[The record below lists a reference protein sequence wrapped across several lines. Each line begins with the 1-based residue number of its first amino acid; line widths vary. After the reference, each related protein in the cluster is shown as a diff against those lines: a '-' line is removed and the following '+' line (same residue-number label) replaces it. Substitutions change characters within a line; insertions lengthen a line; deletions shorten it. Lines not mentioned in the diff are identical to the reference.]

1 MLLYF
6 RNLLNTSI
14 RRVHGAPLATLDP
27 SHDVRNLL
35 LCLNASNIRKHHKT
49 MTVTS
54 TPSTQQNMKLSL
66 ILKVSSLPSPT
77 LNISIAPLAPWAGG
91 CCASTCEDPNPR
103 PKLDDCRPLEKFTS
117 LSLHDVSRWN
127 LNDCCLHQPNRLEFI
142 KKLDLSLIYHGIP
155 KTCNFER
162 TGKTN
167 KPLQIPGP
175 IIQQSRWPWCTPPHP
190 SVLKS
195 WPGLVNGGA

>member
-91 CCASTCEDPNPR
+91 CCASTCEEPNPR
-103 PKLDDCRPLEKFTS
+103 PKLDDCRPLSIHVTVLTWGKPMESQWLLLASAKSPRS
-117 LSLHDVSRWN
+117 LSKNW
-127 LNDCCLHQPNRLEFI
+127 
-142 KKLDLSLIYHGIP
+142 IYHWFIMVYP
-155 KTCNFER
+155 KLAILKEQEKQINRCKFQAPSF
-162 TGKTN
+162 N
-167 KPLQIPGP
+167 KAAGLDVLLHIL
-175 IIQQSRWPWCTPPHP
+175 P
-190 SVLKS
+190 S
-195 WPGLVNGGA
+195 